1 MIIHRPTQSSLSQTP
16 RSRRRTARVN
26 SINSPDYPEP
36 ELESGFENWVDKKL
50 DFEKKSTKGSQL
62 PGSSNVEMSKSMR
75 KYYNKRRKRM
85 YGSDSEDEFGKN
97 DEGFVELKPEVVEF
111 DRLHQ
116 RQEELYFYDT
126 FAYPWEKDKHYKMVY
141 QLEKKYFPDHCLDKA
156 FLDTNVE
163 QNVKKTK
170 KKMGGKSKEK
180 KDEVNSVEDDKK
192 LVFFEEK
199 GGGEE
204 ISVKNVNGDASRE
217 VSEKKVQEFFN
228 CLKKLPNKEAEVGS
242 GEPYVATRTELP
254 PTWDGPFG
262 TMVLINKPKGESIFM
277 FLIFWH
283 YHSTIKGCALVHEI
297 NLHILKQ
304 NFVLFGRDKFN
315 ILVTDALFSV
325 SVLDQIDRFYI
336 DGVKL

>member
-36 ELESGFENWVDKKL
+36 EFESGFENWVDKKL

-62 PGSSNVEMSKSMR
+62 PSSSNVEMSKSMR

-277 FLIFWH
+277 FLIFGI
-283 YHSTIKGCALVHEI
+283 TIAPS
-297 NLHILKQ
+297 
-304 NFVLFGRDKFN
+304 R
-315 ILVTDALFSV
+315 
-325 SVLDQIDRFYI
+325 
-336 DGVKL
+336 GVI